1 MPQGQERGNSHNLQ
15 QGQFC
20 LSISKSSHCEHSW
33 TDPQSQRGFSSLG
46 DNENSIRK
54 GPGQPVLTLKLAQ
67 LWVASWIR
75 CLPKVHYNLFM
86 CFCILLCR
94 SVSDFSVIWT
104 EGWGRWYSL
113 MQNDVFADVDPLT
126 HAALGDASEVE
137 FDDFQEYSG
146 ELDEQAMDSENSQE
160 NNQPRSSSSTTASSS
175 PSTVIHGV
183 NHVCTEMNSAPSW
196 EY

>member
-1 MPQGQERGNSHNLQ
+1 
-15 QGQFC
+15 
-20 LSISKSSHCEHSW
+20 
-33 TDPQSQRGFSSLG
+33 
-46 DNENSIRK
+46 
-54 GPGQPVLTLKLAQ
+54 
-67 LWVASWIR
+67 
-75 CLPKVHYNLFM
+75 
-86 CFCILLCR
+86 
-94 SVSDFSVIWT
+94 
-104 EGWGRWYSL
+104 

-146 ELDEQAMDSENSQE
+146 DLDEQAMDSENSQE

-183 NHVCTEMNSAPSW
+183 NHVCTEMSSAPRS